1 MGLLNSGSPEGDSC
15 GSDRG
20 NAFLL
25 LTAEHFFKISD
36 TIYASVF
43 YDAGDVFREFRDMT
57 FADLKRGAGIGVS
70 VELPGV
76 GPLGLDYGY
85 GFDRRDVLGNPDPG
99 WELHFRFGM
108 LQR

>member
-1 MGLLNSGSPEGDSC
+1 
-15 GSDRG
+15 
-20 NAFLL
+20 LL